1 MNVMEVQSLVT
12 QSLASKCI
20 PYIPSHKSY
29 AQFKYSLYPRMHRP
43 HKFECT
49 IGYCRNVCHGNDR
62 DLKSSCV
69 RSWRIKP
76 CRRMCIS
83 FASKNNNE
91 PPLPEE
97 ENPEEKD
104 ESDITGSVQNLDW
117 RAFRA
122 KLFTAEQIG
131 KSSKNDSR
139 SGSEAESGS
148 EISVGSKWAHPLY
161 EPEPGCVLIA
171 TERLDGIPD
180 FERTVILLLHVDAEC
195 PFGLILNRPM
205 HGSLVHRRP
214 THPDMATV
222 FSDCSLRFGGPLEEN
237 MFLLISEDKNA
248 VSDSFEEVFP
258 GLYYGARDSL
268 HHAAELVRGKVLL
281 SQNFQFFQGYSSWGF
296 DQLKEEIASYK
307 YWHVAACSPNLIIS
321 AISTS
326 SSDLW
331 EEILQLMGDKYAELS
346 RKPKQDNV

>member
-1 MNVMEVQSLVT
+1 
-12 QSLASKCI
+12 
-20 PYIPSHKSY
+20 
-29 AQFKYSLYPRMHRP
+29 MHRP

-161 EPEPGCVLIA
+161 EPEPG
-171 TERLDGIPD
+171 
-180 FERTVILLLHVDAEC
+180 
-195 PFGLILNRPM
+195 
-205 HGSLVHRRP
+205 RP

-268 HHAAELVRGKVLL
+268 HHAAELVRAPILL
-281 SQNFQFFQGYSSWGF
+281 F
-296 DQLKEEIASYK
+296 
-307 YWHVAACSPNLIIS
+307 
-321 AISTS
+321 
-326 SSDLW
+326 
-331 EEILQLMGDKYAELS
+331 LQYLLQVQTCG
-346 RKPKQDNV
+346 RKFYN